1 MLRCLTLLLA
11 ILFAGST
18 ADRPDV
24 ARAQAP
30 AASGAVAAP
39 AAAPA
44 GTWPTW
50 INDKAPEQFSSKNF
64 ERGPG
69 FYFSIFKLGF
79 SALLFFLWLAV
90 CDWINRDIRKFSQL
104 HYRVWNVVAYAP
116 FAVAFLLQFII
127 PWYALS
133 VALMIPAAVVPLV
146 LYARKRNKPLPADE
160 QVFTPLHF
168 RQILAE
174 QLKPLGIKI
183 SAAPRKKGLDPPI
196 TLQARGAPSAEEG
209 QKREIAV
216 RQSQGQA
223 HVRDLILKSIGHR
236 ASGIMLDYSAD
247 AVAVKFLVD
256 GVWLDGEPLQRVVG
270 DPVLASLKLLC
281 GLRPDDRRTRQVG
294 TFTAVEDATKKKFLA
309 KFTSQGTKTGERALI
324 QYDDPSIKKRRLPDY
339 SLRPKVLEDLQNTLT
354 AKKGL
359 FVVSAAPG
367 VGLTSLTTACLAAID
382 RYTRSVM
389 SVEDKQS
396 PDVEVEN
403 VQITTYDSLE
413 QESPMTKLPG
423 VIRQFPDVIFV
434 PEMVNVE
441 TATFL
446 CEEAVSD
453 DRLIVTTSRARDAV
467 EGLLQPAITTK
478 VPLKK
483 YAAAVSGSI
492 AQKLVRKLCDT
503 CKEAYPP
510 QPQILQKLGI
520 PADKVSAFYRP
531 PTEPQKEVCKNCA
544 GLGYKDQVAMVELL
558 VVDDLIRQTMIR
570 EPRVESI
577 RAAARKQGMKTF
589 EDEGL
594 MLVVKGITS
603 VAELSRVLKDG
614 APPAATAAP
623 SASSAGASRT
633 AAPVAGPA
641 AGSAATGGQK
651 QPAAPSAKPAAAA
664 PKPAPKPG
672 APPPQ
677 KRPGT

>member
-1 MLRCLTLLLA
+1 MPRCLTF
-11 ILFAGST
+11 LFALLIVAAVAG
-18 ADRPDV
+18 RPGV

-30 AASGAVAAP
+30 ASSAASSAP

-44 GTWPTW
+44 GTWPIW

-69 FYFSIFKLGF
+69 FYFSIIKLGC

-90 CDWINRDIRKFSQL
+90 CDWINRDIRNFSQL

-116 FAVAFLLQFII
+116 FAIAFLLQFVI

-133 VALMIPAAVVPLV
+133 LALMIPAVVAPLTV
-146 LYARKRNKPLPADE
+146 YVRKRNQPLAADE
-160 QVFTPLHF
+160 RVFTPLHL

-183 SAAPRKKGLDPPI
+183 SAQPRKKGLDPPI

-247 AVAVKFLVD
+247 AVTVKFLID
-256 GVWLDGEPLQRVVG
+256 GVWLDGEPLPRLVG
-270 DPVLASLKLLC
+270 DPVLVSLKTLC

-294 TFTAVEDATKKKFLA
+294 TFTAVEDATKKKILA
-309 KFTSQGTKTGERALI
+309 KLTSQGTKSGERALI

-339 SLRPKVLEDLQNTLT
+339 SLRPKVLEDLQSALT

-359 FVVSAAPG
+359 FVISAAPG

-413 QESPMTKLPG
+413 QENPMTKLPS

-434 PEMVNVE
+434 PDMVNAE

-446 CEEAVSD
+446 CEEAISE

-467 EGLLQPAITTK
+467 EGLLQPAIATK
-478 VPLKK
+478 APLKK
-483 YAAAVSGSI
+483 YAAAATGSI

-520 PADKVSAFYRP
+520 PPDKVGAFYRP
-531 PTEPQKEVCKNCA
+531 PTQQQKEVCKNCA
-544 GLGYKDQVAMVELL
+544 GLGYKDQIAIVELL
-558 VVDDLIRQTMIR
+558 VVDDLIRQTMLR
-570 EPRVESI
+570 EPKVETI
-577 RAAARKQGMKTF
+577 RSAARKQGMKTF

-603 VAELSRVLKDG
+603 VAELSRVLKEGAQPAAPATSPAG
-614 APPAATAAP
+614 APPAGAP
-623 SASSAGASRT
+623 T
-633 AAPVAGPA
+633 AGPA
-641 AGSAATGGQK
+641 V
-651 QPAAPSAKPAAAA
+651 AKPAAAA
-664 PKPAPKPG
+664 PKPASKPAAQPPPKPG
-672 APPPQ
+672 APPQ